1 MIEVIPAVL
10 PKSFEELEREL
21 ARLRRQAGISKL
33 VQIDLVGTNVLSG
46 RESLPFWQEFDF
58 ECDIMLPN
66 ADAEVQT
73 CVGIGAARVVVHDF
87 GALQALQPYRQGGY
101 PVEAGFAL
109 AAHDAPEAL
118 DVCDG
123 LYDFV
128 QVMGIDN
135 IGKQGEPFE
144 PAAVGLVRSLREK
157 FPNAVI
163 QVDGHAAGHEKE
175 LVAAGANRLVIG
187 SAIVNAEN
195 PREAYKEIYNR
206 ANVALR

>member
-10 PKSFEELEREL
+10 PKSFKELERGL
-21 ARLRRQAGISKL
+21 SRLRGISKL
-33 VQIDLVGTNVLSG
+33 VQIDLVGANVLSG
-46 RESLPFWQEFDF
+46 REFLPFWQEFDF
-58 ECDIMLPN
+58 ECDVMLPDAHAEIQACIN
-66 ADAEVQT
+66 A
-73 CVGIGAARVVVHDF
+73 GAARVVAHDF
-87 GALQALQPYRQGGY
+87 SVLQALQTYRQGDY
-101 PVEAGFAL
+101 AVAAGFAL
-109 AAHDAPEAL
+109 AAHGAPEDL
-118 DVCDG
+118 DACAG

-157 FPNAVI
+157 FPDAVI
-163 QVDGHAAGHEKE
+163 QVDGHATGHEKE

-195 PREAYKEIYNR
+195 PRKAYEEIYNR